1 MDRIKL
7 TAVMSTVLML
17 TLSSCVRDVIMDAE
31 ERPTVVVECILTNSD
46 TQELHLNFTK
56 GASKTVAE
64 PLTEAAATLID
75 LTSGM
80 TVGEF
85 DKASGDLWTLDYS
98 PVSNHRYRL
107 EVQVPGYD
115 LIYAEDTMPDSLY
128 VYSYTWSENLL
139 DNLWGP
145 PAPSFSDNSF
155 CGGTL
160 FSFGSLPKYTLI
172 YGMNYNPQTGKH
184 EIADEIFTNLPV
196 VDNFNITSEVYVP
209 EIVKWEEDLYVSCDA
224 VKALYADLKGAPK
237 HKQYLLL
244 NKEELSDYLFQFVD
258 QEKDKYSSYSVIYDF
273 MVFGS
278 FTGDWYWRRSSQQQ
292 DFGNPL
298 PTEGYLVFESLSDNY
313 LAYIRDAIHIMQLKE
328 STDMSTI
335 YLRDNLY
342 TNVVGG
348 LGIFAASSKQIQQ
361 CANKFRTGILEDR
374 FPDYR
379 IISDED
385 GYRFADKERYEYP
398 LYVPQY

>member
-1 MDRIKL
+1 MDRIKF
-7 TAVMSTVLML
+7 TAVMLTVLML
-17 TLSSCVRDVIMDAE
+17 ALSSCVRDVIMDAE
-31 ERPTVVVECILTNSD
+31 ERPTVVVECILTNSAM
-46 TQELHLNFTK
+46 QELCLNFTK

-374 FPDYR
+374 FPDYG

>member
-1 MDRIKL
+1 MDRIKFTVVML
-7 TAVMSTVLML
+7 TALML
-17 TLSSCVRDVIMDAE
+17 ALSSCVRDVIMDAE
-31 ERPTVVVECILTNSD
+31 ERPTVVVECILTNSAM
-46 TQELHLNFTK
+46 QELHLNFTK

-374 FPDYR
+374 FPDYG

>member
-1 MDRIKL
+1 MDRIKFTVVML
-7 TAVMSTVLML
+7 TALML
-17 TLSSCVRDVIMDAE
+17 ALSSCVRDVIMDAE

-64 PLTEAAATLID
+64 PLTEAVATLID

-115 LIYAEDTMPDSLY
+115 LIYAEDTMPESLN
-128 VYSYTWSENLL
+128 VYSFTWTENILHS
-139 DNLWGP
+139 WGP
-145 PAPSFSDNSF
+145 PAPSFRNNSF
-155 CGGTL
+155 CAGTI
-160 FSFGSLPKYTLI
+160 FSFESLPKYTLI
-172 YGMNYNPQTGKH
+172 YGMNYNTKTDRH

-196 VDNFNITSEVYVP
+196 VDNFNITSDVYFP

-224 VKALYADLKGAPK
+224 VKSLYADLKGVPK

-244 NKEELSDYLFQFVD
+244 NKEELSDHLFQFMD
-258 QEKDKYSSYSVIYDF
+258 QEAYGGYDF

-278 FTGDWYWRRSSQQQ
+278 FTGDWYWRHSSMQQ
-292 DFGNPL
+292 DFGKPL
-298 PTEGYLVFESLSDNY
+298 PTEGYLMFESLSDNY
-313 LAYIRDAIHIMQLKE
+313 LAYIRDAIHFMQLKE
-328 STDMSTI
+328 STDMTTI
-335 YLRDNLY
+335 YLRDNIY

-348 LGIFAASSKQIQQ
+348 RGIFAATFKQVQQ
-361 CANKFRTGILEDR
+361 CANTFRTGILEES
-374 FPDYR
+374 FSAYG
-379 IISDED
+379 IIADEEGYNFSDNEP
-385 GYRFADKERYEYP
+385 YEYP
-398 LYVPQY
+398 LWGADGDIYK

>member
-17 TLSSCVRDVIMDAE
+17 ALSSCVRDVIMDAE

-64 PLTEAAATLID
+64 PLTEAVATLID

-115 LIYAEDTMPDSLY
+115 LIYAEDTMPESLN
-128 VYSYTWSENLL
+128 VYSFTWTENILHS
-139 DNLWGP
+139 WGP
-145 PAPSFSDNSF
+145 PAPSFRNNSF
-155 CGGTL
+155 CAGTI
-160 FSFGSLPKYTLI
+160 FSFESLPKYTLI
-172 YGMNYNPQTGKH
+172 YGMNYNTKTDRH

-196 VDNFNITSEVYVP
+196 VDNFNITSDVYFP

-224 VKALYADLKGAPK
+224 VKSLYADLKGVPK

-244 NKEELSDYLFQFVD
+244 NKEELSDHLFQFMD
-258 QEKDKYSSYSVIYDF
+258 QEAYGGYDF

-278 FTGDWYWRRSSQQQ
+278 FTGDWYWRHSSMQQ
-292 DFGNPL
+292 DFGKPL
-298 PTEGYLVFESLSDNY
+298 PTEGYLMFESLSDNY
-313 LAYIRDAIHIMQLKE
+313 LAYIRDAIHFMQLKE
-328 STDMSTI
+328 STDMTTI
-335 YLRDNLY
+335 YLRDNIY

-348 LGIFAASSKQIQQ
+348 RGIFAATFKQVQQ
-361 CANKFRTGILEDR
+361 CANTFRTGILEES
-374 FPDYR
+374 FSAYG
-379 IISDED
+379 IIADEEGYNFSDNEP
-385 GYRFADKERYEYP
+385 YEYP
-398 LYVPQY
+398 LWGADGDIYK